1 MTYSLY
7 RVSDGM
13 GDSGPMSMAL
23 WPSDNTEAENYHISG
38 VEYEHSARPRVGV
51 AMRVGSIGVRTFLQD
66 WWQTTLI
73 TEITDEWK
81 DTTANGDEVECVR
94 FKTGNSTYIWKK
106 F

>member
-7 RVSDGM
+7 RTRDDA
-13 GDSGPMSMAL
+13 GDSGPMSMACV
-23 WPSDNTEAENYHISG
+23 PVYDDNGKIINAT
-38 VEYEHSARPRVGV
+38 YEQNAVPRVGV
-51 AMRVGSIGVRTFLQD
+51 AMRVGSLYARSYGAQD

-81 DTTANGDEVECVR
+81 DNAAEGDEFECIR
-94 FKTGNSTYIWKK
+94 FKTGNSTDIWKK

>member
-23 WPSDNTEAENYHISG
+23 VPVYDDSG
-38 VEYEHSARPRVGV
+38 KIIDATYEQNAVPRVGV
-51 AMRVGSIGVRTFLQD
+51 AMRVGSLYARSYGAQD
-66 WWQTTLI
+66 WWQTTPI

-81 DTTANGDEVECVR
+81 DTAADGDEVECVR